1 MYIARECERER
12 NRHMCVY
19 HMRMRVC
26 IKDHAHV
33 RVSAPAYLQMD
44 EKYYSIMI
52 CFLLKTNCRKVSHC
66 LCGALIVSFLLVSLI
81 SMRSVYEHDIDEAVR
96 IRS

>member
-1 MYIARECERER
+1 
-12 NRHMCVY
+12 
-19 HMRMRVC
+19 MRMRVC

-33 RVSAPAYLQMD
+33 CVSAPAYLQMD
-44 EKYYSIMI
+44 EKHYSIGI
-52 CFLLKTNCRKVSHC
+52 LLKTNCRKVSHC